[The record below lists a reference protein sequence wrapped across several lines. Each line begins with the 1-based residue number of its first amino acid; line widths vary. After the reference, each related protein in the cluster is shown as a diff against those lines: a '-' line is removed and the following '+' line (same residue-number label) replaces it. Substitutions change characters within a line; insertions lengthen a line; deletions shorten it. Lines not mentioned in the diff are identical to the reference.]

1 MAPRGAIDATKAL
14 GQLKNS
20 FCAIITSKMSKVLI
34 IEDDKFLSSILKSR
48 LEKDGLEVV
57 QAFDGDEGLNML
69 KQDRP
74 DLILLDLIMPKVSGF
89 EVLEQIS
96 LDPQLSHIPVMIAS
110 NLGQDSDIQK
120 AKSLGAVEYYVK
132 VRTTI
137 DDLTKMVKNLIS
149 QGQAGLPPA
158 ATPPITPT
166 P

>member
-1 MAPRGAIDATKAL
+1 MP
-14 GQLKNS
+14 
-20 FCAIITSKMSKVLI
+20 KVLI

-48 LEKDGLEVV
+48 LEKDGLTIV
-57 QAFDGDEGLNML
+57 QAFDGDEGLSVL

-137 DDLTKMVKNLIS
+137 DDLAQMVKNLIA

-158 ATPPITPT
+158 VAPPITPT